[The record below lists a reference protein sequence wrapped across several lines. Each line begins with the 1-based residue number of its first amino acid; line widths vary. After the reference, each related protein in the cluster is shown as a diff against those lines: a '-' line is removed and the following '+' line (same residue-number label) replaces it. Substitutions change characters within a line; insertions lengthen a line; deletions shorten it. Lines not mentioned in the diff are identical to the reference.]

1 MEKIP
6 RHAQGCTLIVFRN
19 IPAVRKKL
27 ALRIA
32 KLFDLPAVRKKLALR
47 VAKLFAVKNGR
58 RGHSNAINIDI
69 ILAYLRMGSGRSGDG
84 CCGTV
89 VPLLFARPK
98 CGRLFF
104 FSSGCH
110 ESSESFNR
118 LSVFDRCIELNCVDM
133 VWSVRA
139 CRPVARNARDA
150 NSAYTRKQ
158 ASQTKAVCAFQ
169 WGLHCCQT
177 LRRSSD

>member
-1 MEKIP
+1 MQFVRNSVAHRTTACGGPTGVPFETRSA
-6 RHAQGCTLIVFRN
+6 RHSNPIIN
-19 IPAVRKKL
+19 IHIIL
-27 ALRIA
+27 LTYLRI
-32 KLFDLPAVRKKLALR
+32 
-47 VAKLFAVKNGR
+47 
-58 RGHSNAINIDI
+58 
-69 ILAYLRMGSGRSGDG
+69 GSGRSGDG

-89 VPLLFARPK
+89 VALLFARPK
-98 CGRLFF
+98 DGKLFF

-110 ESSESFNR
+110 ESSESFKR
-118 LSVFDRCIELNCVDM
+118 LSVFDRCMALNCVDM

-169 WGLHCCQT
+169 GRVHFCQI
-177 LRRSSD
+177 L